1 MTPEKFEQNQRL
13 NEDIVNWRD
22 LEEWEEPISK
32 RERDELYRCFTTAL
46 QKEEEKLL
54 SAIEKQ
60 IYDTLKKTGKLP
72 TIDEYKDLD
81 KLIAIR
87 EEHTKYLIKMFTYP
101 DLISKIYDTPAGE
114 INILIK
120 EFCRPHLYDLMMVKI
135 EKLKNSIQNDLNNN
149 QKILVKRNE
158 INALREVV
166 GMKEMVEAEL
176 NFTKMRY
183 FDSLSKYDLPVCV
196 KTFYIGF
203 KGN

>member
-1 MTPEKFEQNQRL
+1 MTFETLGRMLQNQRP
-13 NEDIVNWRD
+13 NEVWGKDGYKCFGTVLRR
-22 LEEWEEPISK
+22 EE
-32 RERDELYRCFTTAL
+32 A
-46 QKEEEKLL
+46 KLL
-54 SAIEKQ
+54 ITIEEQ
-60 IYDTLKKTGKLP
+60 IHDTLEKTGKLP

-87 EEHTKYLIKMFTYP
+87 EEHTKYLIKMCTDP
-101 DLISKIYDTPAGE
+101 DRISKIYDTPAGE